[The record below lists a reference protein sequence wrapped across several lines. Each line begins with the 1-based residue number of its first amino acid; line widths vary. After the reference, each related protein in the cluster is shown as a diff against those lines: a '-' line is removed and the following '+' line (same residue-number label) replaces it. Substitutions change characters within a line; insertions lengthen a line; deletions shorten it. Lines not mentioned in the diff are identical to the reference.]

1 MLLIVSDLI
10 RLGVGKLVAD
20 FNSVQRKALW
30 LIDVVLV
37 LASLLCQNP
46 GCLRSL
52 QWQAGNKAQ
61 EKSCRSRASPGAGWH
76 NFNWFECE
84 LHPFRPGLEFAPGM
98 GWLSAA
104 SLNQG
109 FFLPQNAVCGKRAE
123 QKQIVVPAWAVIL
136 PMRNV
141 TNMSDSFSLSFNLDF
156 NFY

>member
-1 MLLIVSDLI
+1 MYPQMLLIVPDLI
-10 RLGVGKLVAD
+10 RLGVGKSVAD

-30 LIDVVLV
+30 LIDVARPVLV

-104 SLNQG
+104 LLNQG
-109 FFLPQNAVCGKRAE
+109 GFFAPKCCLWEKS
-123 QKQIVVPAWAVIL
+123 WAKA
-136 PMRNV
+136 
-141 TNMSDSFSLSFNLDF
+141 DHGASLSCDF
-156 NFY
+156 AYEKCD